1 MRRAAALSEREP
13 PSEALRRGVLRDAAA
28 IGIAVGAYGLSFGAA
43 ATTAGLSVP
52 QACALSL
59 LVFTGASQFAL
70 VGVLAAGGGAVPA
83 VLGGLLLGTRNTLY
97 AVRLADLLRLGG
109 PLRLLAAH
117 LTIDES
123 TAMATAAPRG
133 LSRTGFWATGGAV
146 FVLWNLATL
155 LGALGAAVV
164 DVRAL
169 GLDAAVGAAFLGLVA
184 LQVHDR
190 TAVGVA
196 VAGALIAAAAVPLLP
211 AGVPVLLAGLA
222 VVPTLVRG
230 RGGR

>member
-1 MRRAAALSEREP
+1 VRRAPALTAP
-13 PSEALRRGVLRDAAA
+13 DPSPAALRRGVLRDAAA
-28 IGIAVGAYGLSFGAA
+28 IGLAVGAYGLSFGAA
-43 ATTAGLSVP
+43 ATTAGLSVV
-52 QACALSL
+52 QACVLSL

-123 TAMATAAPRG
+123 TAMAAAAPRG
-133 LSRTGFWATGGAV
+133 LSRTGFWATGVAV

-164 DVRAL
+164 DVRSL

-184 LQVHDR
+184 LQVRDR

-196 VAGALIAAAAVPLLP
+196 VAGAVVAALAVPVLP
-211 AGVPVLLAGLA
+211 AGLPVLLAGVV
-222 VVPTLVRG
+222 VVPVLLRRG
-230 RGGR
+230 DAS